1 MNWPNDADGDVFRR
15 LEEKNFDFDSTVQ
28 VDFNID
34 FDHWPLSKEEQ
45 EFVKGLYPNSEL
57 IDPDEE
63 DIEAGDDMGYVQFQV
78 VGKLTYELVIEV
90 QGAVTNQMRQIG
102 GVCESWGVMQEGA

>member
-45 EFVKGLYPNSEL
+45 EFVKGLQL
-57 IDPDEE
+57 VVAV
-63 DIEAGDDMGYVQFQV
+63 AGV
-78 VGKLTYELVIEV
+78 VHELVKDLS
-90 QGAVTNQMRQIG
+90 
-102 GVCESWGVMQEGA
+102 ESAR